1 MAILPAPRPVPDPTV
16 AHGCTV
22 ARASGPAPLLVLQG
36 ELDRDAAPP
45 VEAVLR
51 SALASDRPA
60 ILRLDVGDLWFVDVE
75 GVRVL
80 ARTYRAAT
88 ARGARVVLVRPRP
101 FLLDVAAIV
110 APDLVRAAHVVDG
123 ARGPGG

>member
-1 MAILPAPRPVPDPTV
+1 MAILPAPRPLGDP
-16 AHGCTV
+16 AGAPGCTV
-22 ARASGPAPLLVLQG
+22 TRAAGPAPRLLLRG

-80 ARTYRAAT
+80 ARTHRAAA
-88 ARGARVVLVRPRP
+88 ARGARVLLERPRP
-101 FLLDVAAIV
+101 FLLEVAAVV
-110 APDLVRAAHVVDG
+110 APDLVRGAHAVDG
-123 ARGPGG
+123 ARVPGA